1 MMIQM
6 MHLRDSTGQVK
17 TQKLHTMLTCELLSE
32 QFLLQF
38 SRPGE
43 STIDLNRI
51 WVRIRTASD
60 RIHKSSNCYMY

>member
-17 TQKLHTMLTCELLSE
+17 TQKLHTMLPCELLSE

-43 STIDLNRI
+43 GTIDLNRI
-51 WVRIRTASD
+51 
-60 RIHKSSNCYMY
+60 

>member
-6 MHLRDSTGQVK
+6 THPRDSTGQVK

-43 STIDLNRI
+43 GTIDLNRI
-51 WVRIRTASD
+51 
-60 RIHKSSNCYMY
+60 

>member
-32 QFLLQF
+32 KFLLQF
-38 SRPGE
+38 SRPGKG
-43 STIDLNRI
+43 TIDLNRI
-51 WVRIRTASD
+51 
-60 RIHKSSNCYMY
+60 

>member
-38 SRPGE
+38 RDPARVQLTLTEYGSE
-43 STIDLNRI
+43 
-51 WVRIRTASD
+51 
-60 RIHKSSNCYMY
+60 